1 MWEGCAAVVANVA
14 MTVVYATTVCIGYGI
29 EGEAVAGFLPDSMAA
44 GPARVAVGLL
54 LAFHLLVCYL
64 ITAQPL
70 TRAIHA
76 ALFPVDYASRLAY
89 ERPSGWAQW
98 LLTSLIV
105 LTSALVLAAAVP
117 FFAEFQALLGALTG
131 VPTVCGWPAL
141 FLLRGSRRKGAR
153 LGTLDRLACSVL
165 MYGLMP
171 LLLVAGS
178 ASSIA
183 AIAQKWGSAQANP
196 LGGCSVL

>member
-1 MWEGCAAVVANVA
+1 ML
-14 MTVVYATTVCIGYGI
+14 
-29 EGEAVAGFLPDSMAA
+29 AG
-44 GPARVAVGLL
+44 
-54 LAFHLLVCYL
+54 
-64 ITAQPL
+64 
-70 TRAIHA
+70 
-76 ALFPVDYASRLAY
+76 
-89 ERPSGWAQW
+89 
-98 LLTSLIV
+98 
-105 LTSALVLAAAVP
+105 ALVLASAVP

-165 MYGLMP
+165 IYGLMP

-183 AIAQKWGSAQANP
+183 AIARKWGSAQESP
-196 LGGCSVL
+196 FHGCSM